1 MLSASWAADSLLET
15 NVGAIE
21 MAISRTGRR
30 HAFSS
35 GPNRRATWLRRLP
48 HAPGLVRGVI
58 VALVFAAPESVEPLH
73 AEDSPI
79 PANASSQSDGRL
91 LGYLRLREGT
101 RVPATVGTVVALGPR
116 RWVFVPAARP
126 VMKPAEPSIESNSV
140 EITVTQEGG
149 TVTKRVDSVTLST
162 NLPAAPPNA
171 LDAGLQPA
179 ADASAGVGKG
189 EHLVLITENL
199 MLQRIVQAIKEDE
212 LDSSWQITG
221 RVTEYF
227 GENRLT
233 ILTAQRAQASQI
245 PATPI
250 GR

>member
-1 MLSASWAADSLLET
+1 
-15 NVGAIE
+15 
-21 MAISRTGRR
+21 
-30 HAFSS
+30 
-35 GPNRRATWLRRLP
+35 
-48 HAPGLVRGVI
+48 
-58 VALVFAAPESVEPLH
+58 
-73 AEDSPI
+73 
-79 PANASSQSDGRL
+79 
-91 LGYLRLREGT
+91 
-101 RVPATVGTVVALGPR
+101 
-116 RWVFVPAARP
+116 
-126 VMKPAEPSIESNSV
+126 MKPAEPSIESNSV

-162 NLPAAPPNA
+162 NLPAAHPNA

-212 LDSSWQITG
+212 LDRSWQITG